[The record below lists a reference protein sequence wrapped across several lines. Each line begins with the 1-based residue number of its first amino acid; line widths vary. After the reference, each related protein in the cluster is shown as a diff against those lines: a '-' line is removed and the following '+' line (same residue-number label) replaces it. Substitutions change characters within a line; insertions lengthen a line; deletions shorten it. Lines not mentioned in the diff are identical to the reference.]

1 MQTLKRFLFIAIAVT
16 ISSFVHAQQVNSK
29 LDGLF
34 GTTFKTFKVNG
45 TCEMCKY
52 RIENSVKTL
61 PGIWTRPYGTPTGYA
76 EDHLHLDL
84 GYVLS
89 VPRDVKS

>member
-1 MQTLKRFLFIAIAVT
+1 V
-16 ISSFVHAQQVNSK
+16 
-29 LDGLF
+29 
-34 GTTFKTFKVNG
+34 
-45 TCEMCKY
+45 Y
-52 RIENSVKTL
+52 RIGDTYLDTRSAIERFSLIARETL
-61 PGIWTRPYGTPTGYA
+61 PGIWTRPYGAPTGYA